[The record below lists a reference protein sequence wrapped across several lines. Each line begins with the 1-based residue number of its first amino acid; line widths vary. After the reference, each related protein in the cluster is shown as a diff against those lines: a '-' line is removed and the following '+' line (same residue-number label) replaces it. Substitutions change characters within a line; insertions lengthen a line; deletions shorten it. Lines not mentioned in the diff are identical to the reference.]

1 MLHAIIM
8 AGGSGVRFW
17 PLSRRARPKQFLPLA
32 EPKPMLTVTVD
43 RCRPLIGVGQTW
55 VVTNAAHAP
64 LVSALLPDLPAA
76 NLLREP
82 CGRNTAACIGLA
94 AVHVLRQDADGVLAV
109 LPSDHAISPPG
120 VFRDALACAA
130 AIVDASPTSSVL
142 FGVSPTHAATGFGYI
157 ERGEALRGEGA
168 NASLDRPSPLTP
180 LPKGERGTSGL
191 AFHVQRFH
199 EKPGRE
205 LAEQFLASGSFY
217 WNCGI
222 FVWRAAHVMRLL
234 AEFQP
239 EIHERLTRIAAALG
253 PAEADADQQPGCFAA
268 GPGTTEADAV
278 LQHEFPRMPA
288 ISIDHGVLEKA
299 TNVCVLEAPF
309 AWDDVGSW
317 EAFARWHAADGD
329 GNSVDGLHCGVDT
342 HGCIVRSEA
351 DHLVATIGVD
361 DLLIVQTPD
370 ATLVARK
377 NDENAIRR
385 LVTLLEERGH
395 ARFL

>member
-32 EPKPMLTVTVD
+32 ESNPMLTVTVD
-43 RCRPLIGVGQTW
+43 RCRPLVGAGQTW

-64 LVSALLPDLPAA
+64 LVSALLPDLPAT

-94 AVHVLRQDADGVLAV
+94 AVHVLRQDADAVLAV
-109 LPSDHAISPPG
+109 LPSDHAISPPE
-120 VFRDALACAA
+120 VFRDSLAHAA
-130 AIVDASPTSSVL
+130 AIVEASPTSSVL
-142 FGVSPTHAATGFGYI
+142 FGVSPTYAATGFGYI
-157 ERGEALRGEGA
+157 ERGEALRGEGTT
-168 NASLDRPSPLTP
+168 ASSDRPASLTP
-180 LPKGERGTSGL
+180 LPQAERGIDDL
-191 AFHVQRFH
+191 AFHVRRFH
-199 EKPGRE
+199 EKPSRE

-222 FVWRAAHVMRLL
+222 FVWRAAQVMRLL
-234 AEFQP
+234 AELQP
-239 EIHERLTRIAAALG
+239 EIHERLSRIAAALG
-253 PAEADADQQPGCFAA
+253 TA
-268 GPGTTEADAV
+268 EADAV

-299 TNVCVLEAPF
+299 KSVCVMEAPF

-317 EAFARWHAADGD
+317 EAFARWHVADAD

-351 DHLVATIGVD
+351 DHLVATIGLD

-377 NDENAIRR
+377 DDENAIRR
-385 LVTLLEERGH
+385 LVALLEERGH

>member
-32 EPKPMLTVTVD
+32 EPQSMLTVTAD
-43 RCRPLIGVGQTW
+43 RCRPLIGDAQTW
-55 VVTNAAHAP
+55 VVTNAAHAA

-109 LPSDHAISPPG
+109 LPSDHAIAPPE
-120 VFRDALACAA
+120 VFRDALAHAA
-130 AIVDASPTSSVL
+130 AIVEASPTSSVL
-142 FGVSPTHAATGFGYI
+142 FGVPPTYAATGFGYI
-157 ERGEALRGEGA
+157 ERGDALRI
-168 NASLDRPSPLTP
+168 ASDLQTPLSPLA
-180 LPKGERGTSGL
+180 RGADGL
-191 AFHVQRFH
+191 AFQVRRFH

-205 LAEQFLASGSFY
+205 LVEQFLASGSFY

-222 FVWRAAHVMRLL
+222 FVWRAATVMNLL
-234 AEFQP
+234 AESQP

-253 PAEADADQQPGCFAA
+253 TA
-268 GPGTTEADAV
+268 EADAV

-299 TNVCVLEAPF
+299 TNVCVLRAPF
-309 AWDDVGSW
+309 AWDDLGSW
-317 EAFARWHAADGD
+317 EAFARWHTADAD

-351 DHLVATIGVD
+351 DHLVATIGLD

-377 NDENAIRR
+377 DDENAIRR
-385 LVTLLEERGH
+385 LVALFEERGH